1 MKYLKKFDKFFE
13 DGASAS
19 AGVAGVTGGGG
30 MGAVSTPIASA
41 TPGDVGGGISGSGD
55 IGSNWGKSNI
65 FSKMV
70 AKPKRKKKRKKRAI
84 KRKKK

>member
-13 DGASAS
+13 DGASAA
-19 AGVAGVTGGGG
+19 AGVAAATGGGGG

-41 TPGDVGGGISGSGD
+41 VPGDVGGGKSGSGD
-55 IGSNWGKSNI
+55 IGTGWGRRNP

-70 AKPKRKKKRKKRAI
+70 AKPKRKKKRKKRTT
-84 KRKKK
+84 KRKK